1 MKKIKGYLI
10 TFGIGLILALLIV
23 LFKDIFHAENAK
35 KVFHILSDAFFVPG
49 VLIAGFGL
57 LVLASNGGT
66 FDMLTYGII
75 RFFTFFKKDLRV
87 KHKTFYE
94 YRTAQQE
101 NPRKFLYLVLTG
113 LAFIVLSV
121 IFLLIYLKLNGQI

>member
-1 MKKIKGYLI
+1 MKKIKSYLI
-10 TFGIGLILALLIV
+10 TFGIGLTLVLLIV
-23 LFKDIFHAENAK
+23 LFKDIFHAKDAI

-66 FDMLTYGII
+66 FDVLTYGII

-113 LAFIVLSV
+113 LAFIVFSV